1 MPGQTDLNSLL
12 QHLTPVRQ
20 PGDYVFA
27 SVTDVSKIDRQ
38 DTLCE
43 FKESEGTTI
52 VIERSKADAL
62 QLSYTYVAAWIT
74 LEVHSSLAAVGLTAA
89 FATELA
95 GHGISCNVVAGYYH
109 DHIFVERADAERAV
123 QALRL
128 LSVNAK
134 KAVRS

>member
-1 MPGQTDLNSLL
+1 MPGQTDLNSLI